1 MNGHQR
7 TKKGYYTTKY
17 WPPRTNSQYMPILQP
32 HPTLTTITTMFT
44 SQTTY
49 HTKGLQ
55 RKTVSLSYYAAGRHQ
70 IISFDTSSPDFRLA
84 IQTLNE
90 QQRPFRII
98 YN

>member
-1 MNGHQR
+1 MNRYQR

-17 WPPRTNSQYMPILQP
+17 WQPRTNSQYMPILQP
-32 HPTLTTITTMFT
+32 HQTLTTITTMFT
-44 SQTTY
+44 SQTTD
-49 HTKGLQ
+49 HTQGLQ